1 MKETL
6 SVVYDMT
13 KLCPWNCP
21 ICCMGA
27 SSKQDAC
34 QDELPLARKLALMEE
49 VRDLERPVKL
59 DFSGGEILTNPENLT
74 VIERAAALL
83 GRERIGISASGWHI
97 NNDTAARL
105 SACCAECEMTMDT
118 PPGRPYVLRPTAYAA
133 AAAEAVRPLR
143 AHGVRVGI
151 QTVLAR
157 SNTNAGNLTELYG
170 WLCENGVDEWSL
182 LRFYPSG
189 RGAAFPD
196 ERLFPELECWAVHFI
211 QRLDRENPSPHK
223 PSVNFHYTMAGHPKS
238 SSECRC
244 VRKSIGILPDG
255 KVTACFW
262 AVDANTGIVD
272 PKFLLGS
279 LKENSLKEILS
290 GAAAAYW
297 TTKPHCCELGPLEL
311 QTA

>member
-1 MKETL
+1 MNKPL
-6 SVVYDMT
+6 SIVYDMT

-27 SSKQDAC
+27 SSEREAC
-34 QDELPLARKLALMEE
+34 QDELPLVRKLTLMEE
-49 VRDLERPVKL
+49 IRDLERPAKL
-59 DFSGGEILTNPENLT
+59 DFSGGEIMTNPENLT

-83 GRERIGISASGWHI
+83 GRERIGISVSGWRI
-97 NNDTAARL
+97 DAAAAIRL
-105 SACCAECEMTMDT
+105 SACCTECEMTMDT
-118 PPGRPYVLRPTAYAA
+118 LPGRTYALRPATYAA
-133 AAAEAVRPLR
+133 AAAQAVCPLR

-196 ERLFPELECWAVHFI
+196 ECLSSELEHWAVRFI
-211 QRLDRENPSPHK
+211 QRLDRENPSPRK

-238 SSECRC
+238 SNECRC

-262 AVDANTGIVD
+262 AMDANAGVVD

-279 LKENSLKEILS
+279 LKESTLREILNS
-290 GAAAAYW
+290 ATAAYW
-297 TTKPHCCELGPLEL
+297 VAEPHCCELSAPEL
-311 QTA
+311 QSA

>member
-34 QDELPLARKLALMEE
+34 QDELPLARKLALMDEL
-49 VRDLERPVKL
+49 RNLERPVKL
-59 DFSGGEILTNPENLT
+59 DFSGGEILTNPENLI

-83 GRERIGISASGWHI
+83 GRGRIGVSASGWHI
-97 NNDTAARL
+97 DAAAAVRL

-118 PPGRPYVLRPTAYAA
+118 PPNRTYALRPADYAA

-143 AHGVRVGI
+143 AHSVRVGI

-157 SNTNAGNLTELYG
+157 SNTNAVNLTELYG

-196 ERLFPELECWAVHFI
+196 ECLSLELEHWAVRFI
-211 QRLDRENPSPHK
+211 QRLDRENLSPRK
-223 PSVNFHYTMAGHPKS
+223 PLVNFHYTMAGHPKS

-279 LKENSLKEILS
+279 LKEQSLKAILS

-297 TTKPHCCELGPLEL
+297 TAAPHCCELGPLEL

>member
-1 MKETL
+1 MKKTL

-27 SSKQDAC
+27 SPGRDAC

-49 VRDLERPVKL
+49 ILDLDRPVKL
-59 DFSGGEILTNPENLT
+59 DFSGGELLTNPENLT
-74 VIERAAALL
+74 VIERAAALI
-83 GRERIGISASGWHI
+83 GRERIGVSVSGWHI
-97 NNDTAARL
+97 DDDMAARL
-105 SACCAECEMTMDT
+105 SACCTECEMTMDT
-118 PPGRPYVLRPTAYAA
+118 PPGRIYMLRPLAYAA
-133 AAAEAVRPLR
+133 AAAQAVRPLR
-143 AHGVRVGI
+143 AHGVKVGI

-157 SNTNAGNLTELYG
+157 SNTNADNLTALYG

-196 ERLFPELECWAVHFI
+196 ECISPSLERWAVRFI
-211 QRLDRENPSPHK
+211 QQLDQNNPSPHK

-238 SSECRC
+238 SSLCRC

-262 AVDANTGIVD
+262 AVDANTGVVD

-279 LKENSLKEILS
+279 LKESSLREILN

-297 TTKPHCCELGPLEL
+297 TAEPHYCELGSTEL
-311 QTA
+311 QSA